1 MSAASLLDAFWPRRC
16 EICGRPSDR
25 PGRHI
30 CAECLMGIPF
40 YPQRGCCPRC
50 GKAIAAADR
59 DILCGECRTGK
70 APRFERVANAIC
82 FEDDARRMVLDYKFN
97 GHLWLRDDFTD
108 WLEAAA
114 NARLSPVAVD
124 LVIPMPITM
133 FHRFD
138 RGFNQ
143 CEYLAK
149 ALAERFRRKCDA
161 SILRRKGR
169 PRRQA
174 GLARE
179 ERWQNVKG
187 TFAVKHPEC
196 IAGRTILLLDD
207 VMTTGATLSE
217 AAGALVNA
225 GAWRVWAISLARPV
239 AEL

>member
-1 MSAASLLDAFWPRRC
+1 MFTARLFDAVWPRHC
-16 EICGRPSDR
+16 EICGHPSDR
-25 PGRHI
+25 PGRHV
-30 CAECLMGIPF
+30 CTECLMGIPF
-40 YPQRGCCPRC
+40 YPLQGCCSLC
-50 GKAIAAADR
+50 GRVIAATDR
-59 DILCGECRTGK
+59 DVMCGECRNGRR
-70 APRFERVANAIC
+70 PHFERVANAIR

-97 GHLWLRDDFTD
+97 GHIWLRDDFTD

-114 NARLSPVAVD
+114 NARLSPSAVD

-149 ALAERFRRKCDA
+149 ALAKRLKRKCDS

-174 GLARE
+174 GLTRD
-179 ERWQNVKG
+179 ERLVNVKN
-187 TFAVKHPEC
+187 TFAVNHPEF

-217 AAGALVNA
+217 ASRTLIDA